1 MTRPVPSKKQVPPIP
16 SPNSMRCL
24 PLLPS
29 CFASCATSSSLR
41 PEGNTT
47 TGGGG
52 PSWGERH
59 KDVCNWAYFCLW
71 CVRCNICADLA
82 AQDVW
87 GEVPPRWARPKPHGA
102 RRERQIGL
110 RVAGH
115 PGSPQHVSAIYNSA
129 RVTKFSEFSIVIDTM
144 DYFKYLHPKG
154 TPAAQDMAL
163 VIHQAALGI
172 TLSLSP
178 GARHRGDTDTE
189 NLRRLLSCRSKLE
202 VPPDHVD
209 LFLSVTGTDK
219 TREGPAAALEQQQ
232 RQRKQRRKRRK
243 QRRKRRMQQS
253 RRRRKQRRQRRRR
266 GRGLATR
273 CPG

>member
-1 MTRPVPSKKQVPPIP
+1 MV
-16 SPNSMRCL
+16 
-24 PLLPS
+24 
-29 CFASCATSSSLR
+29 
-41 PEGNTT
+41 E
-47 TGGGG
+47 
-52 PSWGERH
+52 
-59 KDVCNWAYFCLW
+59 
-71 CVRCNICADLA
+71 
-82 AQDVW
+82 
-87 GEVPPRWARPKPHGA
+87 
-102 RRERQIGL
+102 
-110 RVAGH
+110 
-115 PGSPQHVSAIYNSA
+115 HVSAIYNSA

-219 TREGPAAALEQQQ
+219 TREGPAAAAATAAAKEA
-232 RQRKQRRKRRK
+232 RDAAKAVEEAAEAARKEERKAAKEARDA
-243 QRRKRRMQQS
+243 
-253 RRRRKQRRQRRRR
+253 RRRQWRRQRQQLGKSKR
-266 GRGLATR
+266 GGKR
-273 CPG
+273 